1 MPSFLLAIDNRG
13 RRLPCHRIGVTSIL
27 RPGRPLCLVPAVSR
41 RTGTKF
47 HMPRFLRIHR
57 SICETQWGPVYRFA
71 LKLRAHEDSNLW
83 RGGIERSRAGK
94 LARRETRAHRASPSC
109 LSFDHD
115 YRERLFLQSVSKIH
129 VIAFDLFFFSFL
141 ALVFGHRNC
150 YFRFRSGLDF
160 SRIESIGGRL
170 PRRFNTRF

>member
-1 MPSFLLAIDNRG
+1 MPSNRRHVDPPARSPIVPRPRG
-13 RRLPCHRIGVTSIL
+13 EPSNWNKISHAALFADSSFHLRDTMGPRVPICIEIASPRRFESLT
-27 RPGRPLCLVPAVSR
+27 R
-41 RTGTKF
+41 RDRT
-47 HMPRFLRIHR
+47 
-57 SICETQWGPVYRFA
+57 
-71 LKLRAHEDSNLW
+71 
-83 RGGIERSRAGK
+83 